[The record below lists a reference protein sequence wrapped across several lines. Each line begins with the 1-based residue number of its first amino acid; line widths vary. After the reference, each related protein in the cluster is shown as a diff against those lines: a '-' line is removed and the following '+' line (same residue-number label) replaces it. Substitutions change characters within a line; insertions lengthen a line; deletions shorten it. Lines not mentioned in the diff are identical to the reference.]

1 MELILSTFGT
11 LLSRKDNCLLVT
23 SGERKQRLSAN
34 DVQSIQVGPGV
45 QLTSESVMFAVE
57 NEIDMLFVD
66 RSGMPVGRIWSP
78 KYGSISVIRKGQL
91 AFTAS
96 NAAVAWIKGEL
107 IKKIRNQQALLL
119 MLPVTSKVQKKLQA
133 KAVTRLEEYQGKIEN
148 IDGDSMSDVASH
160 LRGWEGAASRIYF
173 EQLNRHLPEQYRFDV
188 RSQHPAKDIANSFL
202 NYGYGILY
210 GHVEGALIKA
220 GIDPYIGILHR
231 DNYNR
236 PVLVYDVIEE
246 FRVWIDYVVYGLLS
260 NLEIDESYYS
270 VDENGAFWLESLGRR
285 VLIQSVNDYLSEVV
299 TIGKLQRSRATQIQ
313 QYAFELAKVFKDY
326 SLNQK

>member
-1 MELILSTFGT
+1 MELVLSTFGT
-11 LLSRKDNCLLVT
+11 LLSRKDNCLLIT
-23 SGERKQRLSAN
+23 SGERQQRLSAK
-34 DVQSIQVGPGV
+34 DVRSIQVGPGV
-45 QLTSESVMFAVE
+45 QITSEAVMLAID

-66 RSGMPVGRIWSP
+66 RGGMPVGRVWSP
-78 KYGSISVIRKGQL
+78 RYGSISIIRKGQL
-91 AFTAS
+91 AFSSSRAS
-96 NAAVAWIKGEL
+96 VGWIKNEL

-119 MLPVTSKVQKKLQA
+119 LLPVANKVQKNQQA
-133 KAVTRLEEYQGKIEN
+133 KAVTRLEEYQQKIEN
-148 IDGDSMSDVASH
+148 IEGDSMSDVASH

-173 EQLNRHLPEQYRFDV
+173 EQLNRHLPEPYKFDV
-188 RSQHPAKDIANSFL
+188 RSQHPAMDIANSFL

-236 PVLVYDVIEE
+236 PVLVYDVIEQ
-246 FRVWIDYVVYGLLS
+246 FRVWIDYVVFGLLS
-260 NLEIDESYYS
+260 HLEIDESYYS

-285 VLIQSVNDYLSEVV
+285 VLIQGVNDYLSEVV

-313 QYAFELAKVFKDY
+313 QYAFDLAKVFSDY
-326 SLNQK
+326 SSNQL